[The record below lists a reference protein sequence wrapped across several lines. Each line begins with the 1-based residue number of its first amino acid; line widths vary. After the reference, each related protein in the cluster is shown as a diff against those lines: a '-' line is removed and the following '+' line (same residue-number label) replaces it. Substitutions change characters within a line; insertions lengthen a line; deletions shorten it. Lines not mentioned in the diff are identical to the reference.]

1 MKFAVKTDIGQKR
14 ERNEDSYNIIVNND
28 KAPVSFIIADG
39 MGGHNSGEIASR
51 LAVDFV
57 SNYITSNPDEFSV
70 ESEISE
76 KISALIAKANDL
88 IIDNAKRNEK
98 NSGMGTTI
106 IVSMVLNNKIYI
118 GNVGDSRA
126 YLIRNGKIEQI
137 TVDHS
142 YIEELL
148 KSGSITKEEAVN
160 HPQKNIITRALG
172 SSKEV
177 KADTFSVELQ
187 KKDSILFCTDGLT
200 NMLNDDEIL
209 KAITESKEPEEICQ
223 KLIKGSIA
231 NGGEDNI
238 TVIIIREF

>member
-14 ERNEDSYNIIVNND
+14 ERNEDSYNIIVNKSD
-28 KAPVSFIIADG
+28 TPVSFIIADG

-70 ESEISE
+70 ESEISG
-76 KISALIAKANDL
+76 KISALITKANDF
-88 IIDNAKRNEK
+88 IIENAKRNEE
-98 NSGMGTTI
+98 NTGMGTTL
-106 IVSMVLNNKIYI
+106 IVAIVLNNKVYI

-126 YLIRNGKIEQI
+126 YLIRNDTIEQI
-137 TVDHS
+137 TIDHS

-148 KSGSITKEEAVN
+148 KSGSITKEEAIN
-160 HPQKNIITRALG
+160 HPQKNLITRALG
-172 SSKEV
+172 SSEDM

-187 KKDSILFCTDGLT
+187 KKDSFLFCTDGLT
-200 NMLNDDEIL
+200 NMLNDEEIL
-209 KAITESKEPEEICQ
+209 KIITETKEPEQVCQ
-223 KLIKGSIA
+223 KLIEGSIA